1 MHQLPPQD
9 DHSREPLLRRLDR
22 VAGELNPFLMILVVG
37 LALLDLVCFVALMVS
52 RLPITRVSPGG

>member
-1 MHQLPPQD
+1 
-9 DHSREPLLRRLDR
+9 
-22 VAGELNPFLMILVVG
+22 MILVVG